1 MDKTVTLRKLV
12 DENYTRIWYN
22 KSDQHVRESHK
33 KALRFCDF
41 NGFGDREVVS
51 FNVNDLFDFIDHL
64 EEQGIGDNTL
74 NHYNANISS
83 IFKYA
88 FNLRLIDH
96 KPSIPNRKVVTG
108 RPRYMSNEE
117 MEQLLAHKWDDHA
130 WWMKPMI
137 ILAAHTGMRR
147 GEILSIKPHMCVREN
162 GKEWLDLEKTKNGT
176 VRRVALSDEACEA
189 LKALS
194 FEPSLHHTQSTFYKQ
209 WGKARRKIAPNDDNF
224 VFHAI
229 RHTVA
234 TKLATEQ
241 NINAVV
247 LQKIMGHKSL
257 ETTSRYV
264 HLKQEQQHDYVTQMW
279 TQEGAA

>member
-1 MDKTVTLRKLV
+1 MEKTITLRKLV
-12 DENYTRIWYN
+12 NDNFRRIWYN
-22 KSDQHVRESHK
+22 KSDQHIKESYA
-33 KALRFCDF
+33 KAVRFCDF

-51 FNVNDLFDFIDHL
+51 FNVNDLFDFIEHL
-64 EEQGIGDNTL
+64 EQQGIGDNTL

-88 FNLRLIDH
+88 LDLRLIDH
-96 KPSIPNRKVVTG
+96 KPSIPNRKVITG

-117 MEQLLAHKWDDHA
+117 MEQLLSHKWDAHA
-130 WWMKPMI
+130 WWMEHMI
-137 ILAAHTGMRR
+137 ILAMHTGMRR
-147 GEILSIKPHMCVREN
+147 GEILSIKPEMCVREH
-162 GKEWLDLEKTKNGT
+162 GKEWVDLARTKNGT
-176 VRRVALSDEACEA
+176 VRRVALDDAACKA

-194 FEPSLHHTQSTFYKQ
+194 FQPSRHHTQSTFYNQ
-209 WGKARRKIAPNDDNF
+209 WDKARRKIAPNDDYF

-241 NINAVV
+241 NLNAVV

-264 HLKQEQQHDYVTQMW
+264 HLNQNDQHTYIEQLW
-279 TQEGAA
+279 TPRGAA